1 MTELYPK
8 QYLYR
13 RVVRAK
19 LYIDA
24 HFAKPIDLN
33 AISDEAC
40 FSKFHFMRLFK
51 QIYGRTPHQYLTHV
65 RIERAKIYLVAG
77 DPVTKVCFAVGFDS
91 VSSFTGLFKRRTGVT
106 PAAFQFEQLR
116 VKYETAERPLKFIP
130 NCFAEKKGWAKNSNF
145 GEVKSIDGAT
155 PTAE

>member
-1 MTELYPK
+1 MTDLYPK

-24 HFAKPIDLN
+24 HFAQPIDLN

-51 QIYGRTPHQYLTHV
+51 KIYGRTPHQYLTQV
-65 RIERAKIYLVAG
+65 RIERAKVYLSAG
-77 DPVTKVCFAVGFDS
+77 DPVTKVCFDVGFDS

-106 PAAFQFEQLR
+106 PAAFQIEQMR
-116 VKYETAERPLKFIP
+116 VKGETTERPLKFIP

-145 GEVKSIDGAT
+145 GEVKSIDA
-155 PTAE
+155 PPSVAE